1 MDETTVLIESIANG
15 NPQTKYA
22 FTKVSGIDYECGDH
36 QFFRYDIFDK
46 PYGTRFAWIKNECGV
61 LTLNNQQMDVTESI
75 WQKCAQAM
83 IMMDGQIQEQ
93 KKALDNIIFHDKYEL
108 KRKLVGD
115 IDVYEVLLLSGQS
128 KQSAFLIRATKGNMF
143 YLNRP
148 NNIPSHVFNVLIPAQ
163 VFENL
168 YNHSAR

>member
-1 MDETTVLIESIANG
+1 MDETTVLVESIANG

-46 PYGTRFAWIKNECGV
+46 PYGTKLAWIKNEYGV
-61 LTLNNQQMDVTESI
+61 LTLNSQQLDVTESI

-83 IMMDGQIQEQ
+83 IMMDGQIHDQ

-128 KQSAFLIRATKGNMF
+128 KQSAFLIRATKGKEF

-148 NNIPSHVFNVLIPAQ
+148 NNIPSHAFNILIPAQ

-168 YNHSAR
+168 CNHRIR

>member
-46 PYGTRFAWIKNECGV
+46 PYGTKLAWIKNEYGI
-61 LTLNNQQMDVTESI
+61 LTLNDQQMDVTESI
-75 WQKCAQAM
+75 WQKCAQAI
-83 IMMDGQIQEQ
+83 IMMDGQIHSQ
-93 KKALDNIIFHDKYEL
+93 KQALDNIIFHDKYVL
-108 KRKLVGD
+108 RPRTIGN
-115 IDVYEVLLLSGQS
+115 IDTYEVLMVSGQS
-128 KQSAFLIRATKGNMF
+128 KQSAFVVTATKGKEF

-148 NNIPSHVFNVLIPAQ
+148 NNIPSHPFNIQISPQ
-163 VFENL
+163 TFENL
-168 YNHSAR
+168 YNHRIR